1 MKTKRRYRVFLIF
14 IFAFLLQASSLKS
27 QTDISEGW
35 EVKATE
41 TQPPDKVMETIGV
54 KPGMVIG
61 EIGAGRGRYTVYL
74 SRRVGKTGKIY
85 ANDINPEALNYLK
98 NRCRKLGFTNVE
110 TIIGK
115 NEDPLF
121 PEKSLDMAIMVWV
134 YHMLDKPDN
143 LLKNLLPSLKPGAVL
158 AILDP
163 IDSEIDAEFHIDRN
177 KAGVSIPKIKERI
190 EKSAKE
196 AGFELVKVET
206 FLPKDYIFI
215 LRPKVEIGY
224 MTVGYFLDELHSPRK
239 RKSGS

>member
-14 IFAFLLQASSLKS
+14 IFAFLLQAGSLKS
-27 QTDISEGW
+27 QTDLSEGW
-35 EVKATE
+35 EVRATE
-41 TQPPDKVMETIGV
+41 TQPPDKVMEIIGV

-74 SRRVGKTGKIY
+74 SRRVGITGKIY
-85 ANDINPEALNYLK
+85 ANDINPEDLNYLK

-110 TIIGK
+110 TIVGE

-121 PEKSLDMAIMVWV
+121 AEKSLDMAIMVWV

-163 IDSEIDAEFHIDRN
+163 TDSEIDAEFHIDRS
-177 KAGVSIPKIKERI
+177 KPGEAISTIKERI

-196 AGFELVKVET
+196 AGYELVKVET

-215 LRPKVEIGY
+215 LRPKVQIGY
-224 MTVGYFLDELHSPRK
+224 LTVGYFLDELHSSRK